1 MNRIKENKDKNF
13 LNSFSA
19 HYIYEFESGVWDLEK
34 REVTESKLLKLHNGE
49 NVIHTTAFP
58 NLIKNFIVNLREN
71 IYGEKFEDLYMLPL
85 KDGEKVSFLI
95 EQEEREELARLNK
108 KYGSK

>member
-1 MNRIKENKDKNF
+1 M
-13 LNSFSA
+13 
-19 HYIYEFESGVWDLEK
+19 EK

-85 KDGEKVSFLI
+85 ERLIKSQPLKDGEKVSFLI